1 MKISKER
8 RKNVLRRER
17 EKNPNMMSLTVRK
30 IAVLLVIVMI
40 LAAVCDAK
48 RKKSKK
54 SAKTSKILE
63 AKQAKNDK
71 YAKQLSLRDTT
82 GPSFMVLLIMRLI
95 YGIAVQMNAEDR
107 ISGWFN
113 GAFVPPNA
121 DDDYG
126 FGGGFEDFGGLED
139 LDDGGGF
146 GDGIG
151 GLFE

>member
-1 MKISKER
+1 M
-8 RKNVLRRER
+8 
-17 EKNPNMMSLTVRK
+17 MMSLTVRK
-30 IAVLLVIVMI
+30 IAVFLVIVMI

-48 RKKSKK
+48 RKKSNKK
-54 SAKTSKILE
+54 SATKTE

-126 FGGGFEDFGGLED
+126 FGGGLDDFGGLED